1 MLQQK
6 KEIKEIDFH
15 NKLNE
20 LQAKIEDYEV
30 IDMEEYMKD
39 KQFKSKCKECSREKA
54 YNKDFCSICN
64 NIKFKTKVSY
74 GVFASGWIVAS
85 LASSFFLSTTSM
97 LSIGLTCG
105 TLANLGFKLFDYK
118 II

>member
-6 KEIKEIDFH
+6 TETKEIDFH

-30 IDMEEYMKD
+30 IDMEEYMKER
-39 KQFKSKCKECSREKA
+39 QVKSQCKECSREKA
-54 YNKDFCSICN
+54 YNKEFCSECN
-64 NIKFKTKVSY
+64 KIKFKTKMSY
-74 GVFASGWIVAS
+74 GVFASGWIAAS
-85 LASSFFLSTTSM
+85 LTSSFFLPTTSM

-105 TLANLGFKLFDYK
+105 TLANLGFKL
-118 II
+118 INL

>member
-30 IDMEEYMKD
+30 IDMEEYMKE
-39 KQFKSKCKECSREKA
+39 KQVKSQCKECSREKA
-54 YNKDFCSICN
+54 YNKDFCSECN
-64 NIKFKTKVSY
+64 SIKFKTKVSY
-74 GVFASGWIVAS
+74 GIFTSGWIVAS
-85 LASSFFLSTTSM
+85 LTSSFFLPIPSM
-97 LSIGLTCG
+97 LSIGLTSG
-105 TLANLGFKLFDYK
+105 TLANMIYK
-118 II
+118 IIYN